1 MDNQESINI
10 ELDTSE
16 SLENDL
22 NLTIEK
28 EQKELEDVHTKE
40 SIKTRKSE
48 QIHLE
53 YAGLEQKYTFI
64 TENITRIC
72 EEVDKFRTE
81 LEELTKNK
89 GGNSREIT
97 EKEEKIQELKTTIDH
112 SGDLFEEIK
121 LQIEHSKS
129 ERMELNKRHKAFF
142 EKREEISKHMADLDK
157 EVYRL
162 ESQKEGCEEASEK
175 QINYMWEEYE
185 LTLNHAKELRNPNL
199 TDLADMKRR
208 IQEF

>member
-1 MDNQESINI
+1 MFIQKRV
-10 ELDTSE
+10 LRP
-16 SLENDL
+16 EN
-22 NLTIEK
+22 
-28 EQKELEDVHTKE
+28 H
-40 SIKTRKSE
+40 E

-97 EKEEKIQELKTTIDH
+97 EKEEKIHELKTTIDH

-157 EVYRL
+157 EVTVWKARKKAAKKLPRSRL
-162 ESQKEGCEEASEK
+162 IICGKNMNS
-175 QINYMWEEYE
+175 
-185 LTLNHAKELRNPNL
+185 H
-199 TDLADMKRR
+199 
-208 IQEF
+208 

>member
-1 MDNQESINI
+1 M

-40 SIKTRKSE
+40 SIKARKSE

-97 EKEEKIQELKTTIDH
+97 EKRRDRGVKTTIDH

-129 ERMELNKRHKAFF
+129 
-142 EKREEISKHMADLDK
+142 
-157 EVYRL
+157 
-162 ESQKEGCEEASEK
+162 
-175 QINYMWEEYE
+175 
-185 LTLNHAKELRNPNL
+185 
-199 TDLADMKRR
+199 
-208 IQEF
+208 